1 MPLIACLAKIIM
13 SIWRDD
19 GPVRRLARKLP
30 PWSKRLARR
39 LLGVADQ
46 VSRRFST
53 PKAAGIPFPTAAVE
67 QGRETVLLIVH
78 EATRTGA
85 PILAWNLVRNL
96 RANYN
101 VVVLLRRGGPLQA
114 AFEAVASA
122 VICLRD
128 DFPMQSREIEALA
141 RQIYDTYAPKYAIA
155 NSVESRFIVAELEAL
170 SIPVVALVHEFSSAY
185 RPAGMLHGL
194 FKIASAIVFSAQMV
208 ADSALA
214 DYKILQARD
223 FKVLPQG
230 PSELP
235 LLAANDRGE
244 PRRSISE
251 KHTPSDS
258 GTEFRV
264 LGIGTITM
272 RKGVDLFIA
281 AAAAVKQMLPDH
293 KVRFAWVGAHYS
305 FDQPYFDALQ
315 QQLNE
320 SGLNDNVELLGELED
335 IHPAYDRADVF
346 FLSSRLDPLP
356 NVAIDSALRGLPIV
370 CFDQTS
376 GIAELLLKH
385 DETRSLV
392 VPHLDSTA
400 AAKVICSLATDPAK
414 LERLS
419 MAIAGIARQH
429 FNMENYVKEIDEL
442 GIRARRSLEQIKE
455 DQKTILHHGA
465 FNQDLH
471 FGYDSASWSAE
482 AGVWKY
488 LADSRLAAPWNK
500 PLAGTFMRRPLE
512 GFNPLIYARES
523 PDFDPQS
530 LEDPL
535 AHFARTGRP
544 SGRWTHR
551 VITPSANGAVSI
563 APLKIAVH
571 GHFHYPELLPEFIRR
586 LNKNKNSFDLF
597 LTTTAQAKASEI
609 AKTVA
614 KFDLKNV
621 EIAVGGNRGRDLAPF
636 LRGLTDGLY
645 SGYDVV
651 GHFHG
656 KRSVHVES
664 ATGDRWRDFLL
675 EHLVGGEYAMADA
688 ILQVF
693 AEASNVGLVFAE
705 DPNLNGWDENL
716 EIAEALATRMKLRQP
731 LPTHFDFPIG
741 TMFWARP
748 EALMPLLRLKLG
760 DADFPPE
767 PLPIDGTVLH
777 TLERIIPFAAAEA
790 GFEYATTYVRSS
802 KR

>member
-1 MPLIACLAKIIM
+1 M

-30 PWSKRLARR
+30 PWAKRLARR
-39 LLGVADQ
+39 LLGVADRI
-46 VSRRFST
+46 SRRLST
-53 PKAAGIPFPTAAVE
+53 PKAAGIPFPTAAITP
-67 QGRETVLLIVH
+67 GRETVLMIVH

-85 PILAWNLVRNL
+85 PILAWNLVRGL
-96 RANYN
+96 LANYN
-101 VVVLLRRGGPLQA
+101 VVVLLRRGGPLRA

-122 VICLRD
+122 VICLPD
-128 DFPMQSREIEALA
+128 NFPMQAREIEALA
-141 RQIYDTYAPKYAIA
+141 RQIYDDYAPKYAIA

-185 RPAGMLHGL
+185 RPVGMLHGL
-194 FKIASAIVFSAQMV
+194 FQMASAIVFSAQIV
-208 ADSALA
+208 ADSAVA

-223 FKVLPQG
+223 FKILPQG
-230 PSELP
+230 PSKLP
-235 LLAANDRGE
+235 PRDGNDPVE
-244 PRRSISE
+244 PRPSISK
-251 KHTPSDS
+251 KHPPENSD
-258 GTEFRV
+258 GEFRV
-264 LGIGTITM
+264 IGIGTITM

-281 AAAAVKQMLPDH
+281 AAAAVKRTLPDR

-320 SGLNDNVELLGELED
+320 SGLHDDVELLGELD
-335 IHPAYDRADVF
+335 DLDPVYDRADIF
-346 FLSSRLDPLP
+346 LLSSRLDPLP

-385 DETRSLV
+385 DETRGLV
-392 VPHLDSTA
+392 VPHLDSAA
-400 AAKVICSLATDPAK
+400 AAKVICSLATDPAR
-414 LERLS
+414 LGRLS
-419 MAIAGIARQH
+419 VAVAEIARRH
-429 FNMENYVKEIDEL
+429 FNMENYVNKIDEL
-442 GIRARRSLEQIKE
+442 GIRARRSLQQIGE
-455 DQKTILHHGA
+455 DQKTILQCRA
-465 FNQDLH
+465 FNPDLH
-471 FGYDSASWSAE
+471 FGHDSDSWSAD

-488 LADSRLAAPWNK
+488 LADSRLAAPWNQ

-512 GFNPLIYARES
+512 GFNPLIYACEN
-523 PDFDPQS
+523 PDFDPQRP
-530 LEDPL
+530 EDPL
-535 AHFARTGRP
+535 AHFARNGRP

-551 VITPSANGAVSI
+551 IITPPPPNSAAPI

-571 GHFHYPELLPEFIRR
+571 GHFHYPELLPDFIRR
-586 LNKNKNSFDLF
+586 LNQNKNSFDLF
-597 LTTTAQAKASEI
+597 LTTTTQAKADEI
-609 AKTVA
+609 ARTVA
-614 KFDLKNV
+614 KFELKNA

-636 LRGLTDGLY
+636 LQGLQDGLY

-664 ATGDRWRDFLL
+664 TTGDRWRKFLW
-675 EHLVGGEYAMADA
+675 EHLVGGEFAMADA
-688 ILQVF
+688 ILRVF
-693 AEASNVGLVFAE
+693 AEQALVGLVFAE

-716 EIAEALATRMKLRQP
+716 EIAESLATRMKLPQP
-731 LPTHFDFPIG
+731 LPMHFDFPIG

-748 EALMPLLRLKLG
+748 DALKPLLRLDLR
-760 DADFPPE
+760 DTDFPAE
-767 PLPIDGTVLH
+767 PLPIDGTLLH

>member
-1 MPLIACLAKIIM
+1 M
-13 SIWRDD
+13 SIWQDD
-19 GPVRRLARKLP
+19 GPARKLARKLP
-30 PWSKRLARR
+30 PWAKRLARR
-39 LLGVADQ
+39 LLGISDQ
-46 VSRRFST
+46 LSRRFST

-67 QGRETVLLIVH
+67 RERETVLLIVH

-85 PILAWNLVRNL
+85 PILAWNLVRDL

-141 RQIYDTYAPKYAIA
+141 RQIYDNYAPKYALA

-185 RPAGMLHGL
+185 KPVGMLHGL
-194 FKIASAIVFSAQMV
+194 FKMASAIVFSAQIV

-223 FKVLPQG
+223 VKILPQG
-230 PSELP
+230 PSKLP
-235 LLAANDRGE
+235 RLGADNQGE
-244 PRRSISE
+244 PRAE
-251 KHTPSDS
+251 KHAPSDS
-258 GTEFRV
+258 GTDFRV
-264 LGIGTITM
+264 LGIGTVTM

-281 AAAAVKQMLPDH
+281 AAAAVKQMLPDR

-320 SGLNDNVELLGELED
+320 GGLNEDVELLGELED
-335 IHPAYDRADVF
+335 LDPAYDRADVF
-346 FLSSRLDPLP
+346 FLSSRVDPLP

-370 CFDQTS
+370 CFDQAS

-385 DETRSLV
+385 EETRGLV
-392 VPHLDSTA
+392 VPHLDAAA
-400 AAKVICSLATDPAK
+400 AAKVICGLATDPAK
-414 LERLS
+414 LEKFS
-419 MAIAGIARQH
+419 TAIAEIAREH
-429 FNMENYVKEIDEL
+429 FNMQNYVREIDEL
-442 GIRARRSLEQIKE
+442 GTRTRRSLAQLNE
-455 DQKTILHHGA
+455 DQKTILERDA

-471 FGYDSASWSAE
+471 FGYDSDSWSAE

-488 LADSRLAAPWNK
+488 LADSRLAAPWDK
-500 PLAGTFMRRPLE
+500 PLAGTFLRRPLE

-530 LEDPL
+530 PENPL
-535 AHFARTGRP
+535 AHFARSGRP

-551 VITPSANGAVSI
+551 VITPPANGAVAI
-563 APLKIAVH
+563 TPLKIAVH
-571 GHFHYPELLPEFIRR
+571 GHFHYPELLPEFIHR

-597 LTTTAQAKASEI
+597 LTTTDQAKAGEI
-609 AKTVA
+609 AKTIA

-621 EIAVGGNRGRDLAPF
+621 EITVGGNRGRDLAPF

-664 ATGDRWRDFLL
+664 ATGDRWRNFLL

-693 AEASNVGLVFAE
+693 AKEPNVGLVFAE

-748 EALMPLLRLKLG
+748 DALMPLIRLQLR
-760 DADFPPE
+760 DADFPAE

-790 GFEYATTYVRSS
+790 GFGYATTYVRNS